1 MPDAKIPF
9 FSFPVLG
16 NLGPEYNGI
25 NAKNRQHGG
34 HYDLHGKL
42 TTGPMSYR
50 LRSRLGGNTLYSQHQ
65 CDQRVLIF

>member
-25 NAKNRQHGG
+25 NAKNRQHGA

-42 TTGPMSYR
+42 TTWTYVVSAQEPPWR
-50 LRSRLGGNTLYSQHQ
+50 QHFVQ
-65 CDQRVLIF
+65 PTPVRPACLIF